1 VLLAV
6 DTTSSNV
13 PSPAPAA
20 STENV
25 IGTPNCAGDACPNP
39 LIATRETSKTLQL
52 NGDPAMCCSPLDTLE
67 ITQNVKQQSLIA

>member
-1 VLLAV
+1 MTVLLAV

-25 IGTPNCAGDACPNP
+25 IGMPNCAGDACPSP
-39 LIATRETSKTLQL
+39 LIVTRETSKTLQL
-52 NGDPAMCCSPLDTLE
+52 NGDPAMCCSPLDTLKVS
-67 ITQNVKQQSLIA
+67 QNIKN

>member
-1 VLLAV
+1 MLLAV
-6 DTTSSNV
+6 DTTSSKV

-25 IGTPNCAGDACPNP
+25 IGTPNEVGDDCSSP

-52 NGDPAMCCSPLDTLE
+52 NGDPAMCCSPLDTL
-67 ITQNVKQQSLIA
+67 